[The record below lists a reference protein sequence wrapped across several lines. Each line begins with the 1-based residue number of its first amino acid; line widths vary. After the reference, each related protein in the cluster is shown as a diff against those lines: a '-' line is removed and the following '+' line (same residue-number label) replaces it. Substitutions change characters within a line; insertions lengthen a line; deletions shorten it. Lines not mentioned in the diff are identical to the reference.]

1 MSRHGWL
8 RAPFFFLRH
17 FFFTCLSRLVPH
29 YKQCQ
34 EAQAYRRKVSHI
46 PIYID
51 VFDLQCV
58 TRQATKPRLLSCYPS
73 VYIFLQSS
81 VSFVSS
87 ASLSLFFCSW
97 PLGKKNMDEANGKMR
112 SKHEDVDTASLSAD
126 ILNPFVHRLELDT
139 TYDKLKVS
147 SSSNLPARENA
158 PWNRCSRVGPECFRG
173 LSRAGRGILRSF
185 QQRLRPSLFGYHSI
199 LSMLHMPVCV

>member
-17 FFFTCLSRLVPH
+17 FFLPVCLGWYHIINSVKKLEHIAR
-29 YKQCQ
+29 KFRT
-34 EAQAYRRKVSHI
+34 YR
-46 PIYID
+46 YIST
-51 VFDLQCV
+51 FRGLQCV

-81 VSFVSS
+81 VSFLSS

-158 PWNRCSRVGPECFRG
+158 PRNRCSRVGPECFRG

-185 QQRLRPSLFGYHSI
+185 QQRLRLSLFGYYSI